1 MQASVLHPGELGRA
15 EQLLWR
21 SFAQDSS
28 LNSPFLS
35 WPFAEAIGQ
44 VRDDARVATFRDGSG
59 ICGFLSFQVDS
70 DSAGVPI
77 GATISDAQA
86 VVAPSG
92 WTFDPRQLVGA
103 AGLRTWT
110 FDHLTLQQTAFFPYH
125 RLRHRS
131 PVVDLAA
138 GYDAFVQE
146 VRTHSKD
153 LIPQVARRRRKLER
167 EVGPVV
173 CEWQSSQPDDDL
185 HSLLQWKSD
194 QYVRGD
200 TWDRFAEPWITEAL
214 RLLAKSR
221 DPSCTG
227 LLTSV
232 RAGEQLV
239 ATHFGL
245 LSTDRLSWW
254 FPFYNPDFG
263 QYSPGLILL
272 LNTIVEAV
280 RHGVPRLDLGRG
292 EHGYKLR
299 VTRRYYEVAEGEVV
313 PGGEQEPKPI
323 DRDIAG
329 TG

>member
-1 MQASVLHPGELGRA
+1 MRASVAHPEELGRA
-15 EQLLWR
+15 EQLLWS

-35 WPFAEAIGQ
+35 WSFVESIGR
-44 VRDDARVATFRDGSG
+44 VRDDARVAMFRDGSG
-59 ICGFLSFQVDS
+59 ICGFLGFQVGS
-70 DSAGVPI
+70 DNTGGPI

-86 VVAPSG
+86 VVAPLG
-92 WTFDPRQLVGA
+92 WTFDPRRLIEA
-103 AGLRTWT
+103 AGLSRWS
-110 FDHLTLQQTAFFPYH
+110 FDHLTLQQRTFFPYH

-153 LIPQVARRRRKLER
+153 LIAQVGRRRRKLER
-167 EVGPVV
+167 EIGPVV
-173 CEWQSSQPDDDL
+173 CEWQSCHPDDDL
-185 HSLLQWKSD
+185 QCLLEWKSD
-194 QYVRGD
+194 QYARGD

-214 RLLAKSR
+214 KLLAKSR

-254 FPFYNPDFG
+254 FPVYNPDFG
-263 QYSPGLILL
+263 RYSPGLILL
-272 LNTIVEAV
+272 LDIIVEAV

-313 PGGEQEPKPI
+313 TGGEVGANPVEGE
-323 DRDIAG
+323 IAG
-329 TG
+329 KG